1 MPTNVVPRYQAT
13 YRQDE
18 IELIIRMARRGES
31 LGLVGLA
38 GIGKSNIVN
47 FLREIDRHAPQLEQD
62 VSQLHFPIVDAA
74 YWQQTPFSL
83 WKIMLDALTQAI
95 QELPPPPDDSK
106 VIHIAEEERI
116 LNTLR
121 SRLQW
126 LCQELGHQVMFV
138 LDDFDDVFEIGP
150 MPMLE
155 RLSGLRSEGNREALS
170 YLVFTK
176 RLPHVL
182 GRGYDL
188 EHESKFYDL
197 FRHNIYALEPYSPED
212 SFQMLKHLNEVAGNS
227 LRERDLAEIR
237 QLAGGHAQL
246 LKVVFNLWLE
256 AKGMPGV
263 NPITYLA
270 EQPDVQQE
278 CRRILRSL
286 HEEEQAAALRQ
297 AQGQAAE
304 ADKPILDHLVRR
316 GVLLEADGKKW
327 FSPLFGRFLSQ
338 YKE

>member
-62 VSQLHFPIVDAA
+62 VSQLHFPIVDAT
-74 YWQQTPFSL
+74 YWQQTPLSL

-95 QELPPPPDDSK
+95 QKLPPPPDDSK
-106 VIHIAEEERI
+106 VIHIAEEERN

-150 MPMLE
+150 LPMLE
-155 RLSGLRSEGNREALS
+155 RLNGLRSEGNRETLS

-197 FRHNIYALEPYSPED
+197 FRHNIYALEPYSLED
-212 SFQMLKHLNEVAGNS
+212 AFQMLKHLNEVAGNP

-256 AKGMPGV
+256 AKGMSGV
-263 NPITYLA
+263 NPVTYLA
-270 EQPDVQQE
+270 EQLDVQQE

-286 HEEEQAAALRQ
+286 HEDEQAAALRL
-297 AQGQAAE
+297 ARGQATE
-304 ADKPILDHLVRR
+304 ADRHILDHLVRR
-316 GVLLEADGKKW
+316 GILDAAGKKW
-327 FSPLFGRFLSQ
+327 FSPLLGQFLSQ
-338 YKE
+338 FEG